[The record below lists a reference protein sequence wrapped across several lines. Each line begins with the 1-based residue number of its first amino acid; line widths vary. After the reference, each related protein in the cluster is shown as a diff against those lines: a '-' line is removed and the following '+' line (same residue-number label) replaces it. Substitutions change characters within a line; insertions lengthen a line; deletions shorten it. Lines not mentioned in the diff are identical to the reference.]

1 MSTLDI
7 IFFNLQGKIG
17 KPWHFVR
24 IATPNDPQLCGVK
37 GLALDS
43 YLFSGQIA
51 SGLLFPLQFIQT
63 NYILFYFLIHKRR
76 HRITLLLNKM

>member
-1 MSTLDI
+1 MDNISV
-7 IFFNLQGKIG
+7 NLQGKIG

-37 GLALDS
+37 GLALDR

-51 SGLLFPLQFIQT
+51 SGLLFPLQFIQA
-63 NYILFYFLIHKRR
+63 NYILFYFLIHKCN
-76 HRITLLLNKM
+76 HRITLLHNKM

>member
-1 MSTLDI
+1 MS
-7 IFFNLQGKIG
+7 FNLQGKIG

-51 SGLLFPLQFIQT
+51 SGLLFPLQFIQA
-63 NYILFYFLIHKRR
+63 NYILFYFF
-76 HRITLLLNKM
+76 

>member
-1 MSTLDI
+1 LSTLDI
-7 IFFNLQGKIG
+7 TSFNLQGKIG

-43 YLFSGQIA
+43 Y
-51 SGLLFPLQFIQT
+51 
-63 NYILFYFLIHKRR
+63 
-76 HRITLLLNKM
+76 

>member
-1 MSTLDI
+1 VSTLDI
-7 IFFNLQGKIG
+7 ISFNLQGKIG

-51 SGLLFPLQFIQT
+51 SGLFKYIDAVRPI
-63 NYILFYFLIHKRR
+63 NISYILVLTVR
-76 HRITLLLNKM
+76 LCCP